1 MPSDMSA
8 PSLPDLVLYRRAGCS
23 LCDEARLILQ
33 GLLEDRAATGRPL
46 ARLVEVDIDA
56 DEALRAEMTD
66 TIPVVEL
73 LGLRLE
79 LALSH
84 GRLRRL
90 LADRLDGAESPAAVA
105 TDRFA

>member
-8 PSLPDLVLYRRAGCS
+8 PPLPDLVLYRRAGCS
-23 LCDEARLILQ
+23 LCDEARLILE

-56 DEALRAEMTD
+56 DGALRAEMTD

-73 LGLRLE
+73 LGRRLE
-79 LALSH
+79 LAVSH

-90 LADRLDGAESPAAVA
+90 LADRLDGAESPAAAA
-105 TDRFA
+105 TDRLA